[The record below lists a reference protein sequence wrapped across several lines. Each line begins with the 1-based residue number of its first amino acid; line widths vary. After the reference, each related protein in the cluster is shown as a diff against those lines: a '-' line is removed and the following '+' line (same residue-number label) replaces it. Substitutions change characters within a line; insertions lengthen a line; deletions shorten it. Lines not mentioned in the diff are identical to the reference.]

1 MSKAKVVSIFTA
13 PEAEAPMEE
22 VNIVEA
28 VQGKGLQGDRYFK
41 GEGTFSDTVESP
53 SYEVTLIESEMV
65 ETFNERGETTLD
77 PHAFRRNL
85 LTKGV
90 SLNALVGKTF
100 QVGDVTLKGTRLCE
114 PCNHLAT
121 IVHKDVLQ
129 MVHQAGLRAGI
140 ISSGTINIGDEIQVL
155 VEAE

>member
-1 MSKAKVVSIFTA
+1 MSKAEVVSIFTA
-13 PEAEAPMEE
+13 PEAEAPMEVLE
-22 VNIVEA
+22 SVEA
-28 VQGKGLQGDRYFK
+28 IQGQGLKGDRYFK
-41 GEGTFSDTVESP
+41 NEGTFSDTIESP
-53 SYEVTLIESEMV
+53 SDEITLIESEMV
-65 ETFNERGETTLD
+65 EAFNERGGVTLER
-77 PHAFRRNL
+77 HAFRRNL

-100 QVGDVTLKGTRLCE
+100 KVGDVTLKGTRLCE

-140 ISSGTINIGDEIQVL
+140 VSSRTIQVGDPIQVL